1 MSETEQDDRELRERF
16 AALRAREERRAIP
29 PFARVVTGRAPR
41 SARRWRQPAM
51 ALGAVAAVAV
61 VAIALA
67 MWRRPAVSPVALVP
81 ETTRGPQV
89 ADAAPQ
95 YALVAGTMRVPTDY
109 FLDVATT
116 VSADEI
122 PTIPSIGS
130 VDWYPLAPAG
140 EPLAR
145 PMHDSRRR
153 N

>member
-1 MSETEQDDRELRERF
+1 MSEMEHDDRELRERF

-29 PFARVVTGRAPR
+29 PFARVVTGGAPR
-41 SARRWRQPAM
+41 SALRWRQPAM

-81 ETTRGPQV
+81 ETTQGPQV

-140 EPLAR
+140 EPLTR

>member
-16 AALRAREERRAIP
+16 AALRAREERRATP

-116 VSADEI
+116 VGADEI

>member
-1 MSETEQDDRELRERF
+1 MSEMEHDDRELRERF

-29 PFARVVTGRAPR
+29 PFARVVTGGAPR

>member
-16 AALRAREERRAIP
+16 AALRAREERRATP

-51 ALGAVAAVAV
+51 ALGAVAAVAG

>member
-29 PFARVVTGRAPR
+29 PFARVVTGGAPR

>member
-29 PFARVVTGRAPR
+29 PFARVVTGGAPR

-116 VSADEI
+116 VGADEI